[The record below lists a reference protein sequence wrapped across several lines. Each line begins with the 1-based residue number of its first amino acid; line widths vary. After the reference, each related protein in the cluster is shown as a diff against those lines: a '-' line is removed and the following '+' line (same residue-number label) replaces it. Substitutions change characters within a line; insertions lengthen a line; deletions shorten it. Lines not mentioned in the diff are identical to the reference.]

1 MTAGE
6 EPRCANCAYWTEG
19 ASPLAT
25 AAPGGN
31 PMAKPNVGTCS
42 LYAPVVVETTWFA
55 VSMFPEVHGDRVCSD
70 WMTDFDPDDGAREEV
85 PTDNVVKLE
94 RVA

>member
-1 MTAGE
+1 MTDA
-6 EPRCANCAYWTEG
+6 PRCATCAYWTEG

-31 PMAKPNVGTCS
+31 PLAKADVGTCS
-42 LYAPVVVETTWFA
+42 LYAPIVIKTQWFP
-55 VSMFPEVHGDRVCSD
+55 VSVFPEVHADRVCGD
-70 WMTDFDPDDGAREEV
+70 WFPEDEPDDGARDDV

-94 RVA
+94 RAA